1 MLCSLNIRDLTVVKT
16 LDLEFH
22 RGFTVLTGETG
33 AGKSILLTAMGLA
46 LGDRADSSLIRPG
59 CDKAEINLEFDLS
72 DTPLALAWLTE
83 LELNDHNNCLI
94 RRVLNRDGRSKAF
107 INNRPVTLQSLQE
120 LAERLIEIHGQHA
133 HLALL
138 NTNEQRRIL
147 DEASKNRELLE
158 HLNILYTE
166 WYTTGAELKKLS
178 EAMHNR
184 AERDDLLRYQIKELE
199 SADVEELDYAEL
211 ISDQMRHA
219 NAENIATT
227 TQAQLDL
234 LYDDEQQSI
243 NSRLNNSIRALTD
256 ISQYAPEIDTVV
268 QLLNEAQIQIQESG
282 HLLHRKLDNLE
293 IDPNQLAHLDDKLA
307 LVHSLARKHFIK
319 PGELSE
325 KLGAMR
331 QELESLEQSFDH
343 LGELET
349 HLNEIRKSYNI
360 KAAQI
365 SNNRK
370 QTAQILEFQISDAIK
385 ELGMPQ
391 GKSLIRV
398 NSADDTG
405 DPKPGGLDRIEFLVS
420 TNPGMPPQPLNKVAS
435 GGELSRISLAIQV
448 AALDSNSTATMIF
461 DEVDSGIG
469 GGVAEIVGQKL
480 RTLGSSQQ
488 VLCVTHLPQVAA
500 QAHHHLLVE
509 KSNNNIDTQSQVR
522 LLSPE
527 MRKQEIARM
536 LGGLNITE
544 HTLAHARE
552 MLEMAN
558 Q

>member
-1 MLCSLNIRDLTVVKT
+1 M
-16 LDLEFH
+16 
-22 RGFTVLTGETG
+22 LTGETG

-72 DTPLALAWLTE
+72 DTPLALTWLID
-83 LELNDHNNCLI
+83 LELDDHNNCLI

-138 NTNEQRRIL
+138 NTTEQRRIL
-147 DEASKNRELLE
+147 DEISNNRELLE
-158 HLNILYTE
+158 QVNVTYAK
-166 WYTTGAELKKLS
+166 WQTTRAELNKTS
-178 EAMHNR
+178 ETMRTR
-184 AERDDLLRYQIKELE
+184 AERDELLRYQINELE
-199 SADVEELDYAEL
+199 TVDVENLDYDQL
-211 ISDQMRHA
+211 VSDQTFHA
-219 NAENIATT
+219 NAETIALTT
-227 TQAQLDL
+227 RTQIDL
-234 LYDDEQQSI
+234 LYGDEQHSI
-243 NSRLNNSIRALTD
+243 NSRLSNSIRALTD
-256 ISQYAPEIDTVV
+256 ISQHAPELDAVV
-268 QLLNEAQIQIQESG
+268 QLLNEAQIQVQESS
-282 HLLHRKLDNLE
+282 HLLHRQLDTLE
-293 IDPNQLAHLDDKLA
+293 IDPNQLAYLDDRLA
-307 LVHSLARKHFIK
+307 QVHSIARKHYIK

-325 KLGAMR
+325 KLRALN
-331 QELESLEQSFDH
+331 QELKFLEQAIEQID
-343 LGELET
+343 GLET
-349 HLNEIRKSYNI
+349 RLNKVRERYHTKAVLLSKNRKQ
-360 KAAQI
+360 AAQLLEVQI
-365 SNNRK
+365 SN
-370 QTAQILEFQISDAIK
+370 AIQ

-391 GKSLIRV
+391 GKSTIQIDT
-398 NSADDTG
+398 NDPTG
-405 DPKPGGLDRIEFLVS
+405 DPKPGGLDQVEFLVS
-420 TNPGMPPQPLNKVAS
+420 TNPGMPARPLNKVAS

-448 AALDSNSTATMIF
+448 AALHSHSTATMIF

-480 RTLGSSQQ
+480 RTLGSNQQ

-509 KSNNNIDTQSQVR
+509 KSSDDINTESQVR
-522 LLSPE
+522 QLSPE

-536 LGGLNITE
+536 LGGLNITQQ
-544 HTLAHARE
+544 TLAHAQE